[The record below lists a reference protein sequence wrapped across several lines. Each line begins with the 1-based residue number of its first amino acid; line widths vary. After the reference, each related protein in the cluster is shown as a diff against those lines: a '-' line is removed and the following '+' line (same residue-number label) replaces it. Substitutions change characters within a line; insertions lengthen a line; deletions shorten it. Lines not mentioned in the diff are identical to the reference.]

1 MKKIFTL
8 ILLALLP
15 GVSIL
20 ADGTRGITGSTRYI
34 SLKDGQVVAIPEKY
48 ILSEEVTDGICTLTL
63 EGDTTFSYSQSNVL
77 SISDKYDYP
86 HGKLLSFAYTHA
98 DNDQVYADV
107 EATITEKDDTVLVNA
122 DIPVIGKRLRPSF
135 TLSEGSTLWV
145 DGEQQL
151 SGQSSQRF
159 TAPIVYTLAQPKHWI
174 YQLREVVEEVPE
186 QDKEEDNNTSS
197 LEGWSLNQVDISQ
210 LTTTNA
216 PSNYEGEGL
225 ESLWDNMP
233 GTFYHS
239 TWGYG
244 SYLKLTWMNNGYWG
258 DGITEWPY
266 LEVEL
271 AESIENFCFSY
282 TTSSQN
288 DRFPQ
293 GWYISAY
300 NATTGEWD
308 KVGVLSDTEDN
319 LPQMYLEQYF
329 SPVYSLGEQY
339 SRIRFELTKAS
350 YKNYMVLSEFAL
362 YSCTKAES
370 ETRNAEEQ
378 EKEYVAEFVPFGRPC
393 KVSVKYLTDHA
404 TGQYKIPT
412 VYVTIGG
419 DTTRWDYSNWIGM
432 TLPDGTNTKE
442 EWIEGCTFQL
452 DGAGVWPDIEKVE
465 DCEVRGRGNSSWTWD
480 YRSKNPFRIKLPKKN
495 KQSPFNLTKDRQ
507 WVFIANKQSGSMTS
521 NSIAQKI
528 AAMVDA
534 EALCHMIPVDVY
546 INGHYRGSYCFTEK
560 IGIADNSVAIDEA
573 TGCLLELDDYFDET
587 FRFKDPTYDLPVN
600 VKDPDFSEED
610 EERVVTFEAIQNS
623 FNSLTATLKAG
634 GNISGMIDM
643 ESWARF
649 WLVNDLVRNVETH
662 HPKSCYLFNE
672 NPAEGEKWKFGPAW
686 DFDWAFG
693 YEETKDYFIYGADGD
708 LFSAVYYQNKP
719 GYQFY
724 DAIRNSSAGKRAY
737 YKEWVNFMAEGRL
750 QELLEY
756 VDDYTE
762 FAMPSI
768 LHNNDAEVNELN
780 KHDYNQVAKRSKE
793 WLTTRANYIFNSLE
807 TFDISPDIV
816 TPEDYGQP
824 TEIEDAVSSD
834 VNRLV
839 DVYTIGGIL
848 VRRQVPYVQRG
859 QGLEPG
865 MYVIDGKVTVVK

>member
-15 GVSIL
+15 GVSIF
-20 ADGTRGITGSTRYI
+20 ANQTRGAENSIRYI
-34 SLKDGQVVAIPEKY
+34 TLKDGQVIAIPEKY
-48 ILSEEVTDGICTLTL
+48 ILDESVVNGICTLTL
-63 EGDTTFSYSQSNVL
+63 EGDTAFTYVQDNVL
-77 SISDKYDYP
+77 NISNEYAGTKAD
-86 HGKLLSFAYTHA
+86 LQSFAFTHEA
-98 DNDQVYADV
+98 NDQVYADV
-107 EATITEKDDTVLVNA
+107 TATITENGDTIVVNA
-122 DIPVIGKRLRPSF
+122 DVPVLGKRLRPSF
-135 TLSEGSTLWV
+135 TASEGATMWV
-145 DGEQQL
+145 GNEQQV

-465 DCEVRGRGNSSWTWD
+465 DCEVRGRGNSSWTWSPD
-480 YRSKNPFRIKLPKKN
+480 SKNPFRIKLPKKN

-610 EERVVTFEAIQNS
+610 DERVVTFEAIQNS
-623 FNSLTATLKAG
+623 FNSVTATLQAG
-634 GNISGMIDM
+634 GDIANKIDM
-643 ESWARF
+643 ESWAKF

-672 NPAEGEKWKFGPAW
+672 NPVEGEKWKFGPAW

-693 YEETKDYFIYGADGD
+693 YEETHDYFIYGADGD

-768 LHNNDAEVNELN
+768 LHNNDAEVMELN
-780 KHDYNQVAKRSKE
+780 KHDYNQVAKRSKD

-824 TEIEDAVSSD
+824 TKIEDAVSSD

>member
-48 ILSEEVTDGICTLTL
+48 ILSEEVADGICTLTL

-107 EATITEKDDTVLVNA
+107 EATITEKDDTVFVNA

-135 TLSEGSTLWV
+135 TLSEGATLWV
-145 DGEQQL
+145 DGEQQV

-300 NATTGEWD
+300 NVTTGEWD

-465 DCEVRGRGNSSWTWD
+465 DCEVRGRGNSSWTWSPD
-480 YRSKNPFRIKLPKKN
+480 SKNPFRIKLPKKN

-610 EERVVTFEAIQNS
+610 DERVVTFEAIQNS
-623 FNSLTATLKAG
+623 FNSVTATLQAG
-634 GNISGMIDM
+634 GDIANKIDM
-643 ESWARF
+643 ESWAKF

-672 NPAEGEKWKFGPAW
+672 NPVEGEKWKFGPAW

-693 YEETKDYFIYGADGD
+693 YEETHDYFIYGADGD

-768 LHNNDAEVNELN
+768 LHNNDAEVMELN
-780 KHDYNQVAKRSKE
+780 KHDYNQVAKRSKD

-824 TEIEDAVSSD
+824 TKIEDAVSSD

>member
-107 EATITEKDDTVLVNA
+107 EATITEKDDTVFVNA

-135 TLSEGSTLWV
+135 TLSEGATLWV
-145 DGEQQL
+145 DGEQQV

-174 YQLREVVEEVPE
+174 YHLREVVEEVPE

-693 YEETKDYFIYGADGD
+693 YEETHDYFIYGADGD

-724 DAIRNSSAGKRAY
+724 DALRNSSAGKRAY
-737 YKEWVNFMAEGRL
+737 YKEWVNFMAEDRL

-768 LHNNDAEVNELN
+768 LHNNDAEVMELN

-859 QGLEPG
+859 QGLDPG

>member
-48 ILSEEVTDGICTLTL
+48 ILSEEVADGICTLTL

-107 EATITEKDDTVLVNA
+107 EATITEKDDTVFVNA

-135 TLSEGSTLWV
+135 TLSEGATLWI
-145 DGEQQL
+145 DGEQQV

-610 EERVVTFEAIQNS
+610 DERVVTFEAIQNS
-623 FNSLTATLKAG
+623 FNSVTATLQAG
-634 GNISGMIDM
+634 GDIANKIDM
-643 ESWARF
+643 ESWAKF

-672 NPAEGEKWKFGPAW
+672 NPVEGEKWKFGPAW

-768 LHNNDAEVNELN
+768 LHNNDAEVMELN

-807 TFDISPDIV
+807 QFDISPDIV

>member
-20 ADGTRGITGSTRYI
+20 ADGTRGISGSMRYI

-48 ILSEEVTDGICTLTL
+48 ILNENVADGICTLTL
-63 EGDTTFSYSQSNVL
+63 EGDTTFSYSQGNVL

-86 HGKLLSFAYTHA
+86 YGKLLSFAYTHA

-107 EATITEKDDTVLVNA
+107 EATITEKGDTVFVSA

-145 DGEQQL
+145 DGEQQV

-159 TAPIVYTLAQPKHWI
+159 TTPIVYTLAQPKHWI

-378 EKEYVAEFVPFGRPC
+378 EQEYVAEFVPFGRPC

-693 YEETKDYFIYGADGD
+693 YEETHDYFIYGADGD

-724 DAIRNSSAGKRAY
+724 DALRNSSAGKRAY

-762 FAMPSI
+762 FAMPCI
-768 LHNNDAEVNELN
+768 LHNNDAEVMELN

-824 TEIEDAVSSD
+824 TEIEETVASD
-834 VNRLV
+834 INRLV